1 MLDEPVRG
9 GVATGSCIG
18 KFYDNLTVIVCYFY
32 DYSSIHFNGYNYH
45 TADAELGWGW
55 SSQDFIKRWNGKSE
69 LSKSL
74 T

>member
-45 TADAELGWGW
+45 TADAELG
-55 SSQDFIKRWNGKSE
+55 
-69 LSKSL
+69 
-74 T
+74 